1 MSYTI
6 FYDKDVEKYKQ
17 KLKYYKLTSIQKK
30 YFLICEDCFWMASTL
45 PHPLD
50 YPLLRYKK
58 CPICKNN
65 VDNFTI
71 PKLYFQINYG
81 LKDEFHK

>member
-1 MSYTI
+1 MLSTI
-6 FYDKDVEKYKQ
+6 FYNMEVEKQNQ
-17 KLKYYKLTSIQKK
+17 KLKYYKFISLQKK
-30 YFLICEDCFWMASTL
+30 YFLLCEDCFWMASTL

-65 VDNFTI
+65 IGTFPI
-71 PKLYFQINYG
+71 PNLY
-81 LKDEFHK
+81 